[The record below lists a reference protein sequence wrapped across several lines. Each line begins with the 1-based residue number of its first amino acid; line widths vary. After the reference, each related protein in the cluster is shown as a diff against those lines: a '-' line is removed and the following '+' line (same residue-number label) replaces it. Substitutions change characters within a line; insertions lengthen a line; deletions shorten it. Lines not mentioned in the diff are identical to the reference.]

1 MALGVGIDVGT
12 TNLKVAVVGEDGD
25 VIGRSHRPLPI
36 DRNGTHAEQDSDA
49 MWRVLVDAM
58 REAVGGR
65 AREVGSIA
73 VCSQYSSIVPVDQ
86 HARPVAPMLMWQD
99 QRGTDHSFDIMSREE
114 SAFMT
119 FVERHGIPPIGSG
132 LSLGH
137 ILHYQLDR
145 PDVHA
150 RTHAYLEA
158 MDYVTARLTGRITA
172 SQHSVFMYQL
182 CDNRTL
188 GATAYD
194 DDLVKLAGVD
204 PTRLPDLIQIDATV
218 GTLDSA
224 VARDLGFS
232 DAVAVR
238 AGTNDTA
245 AVALATAAGSPGLG
259 GLAIGTTGVLVD
271 MVADF
276 RVDLE
281 HQILSMPGL
290 SPDGYLVCAENGLGG
305 KVLEHV
311 LQQVVYAADE
321 LGDHRVDDVFATL
334 DEALGATEPG
344 AGGVLFLPWL
354 SGSQAPR
361 GSGTMRGGYINMS
374 LHTRRRD
381 LVRATVEGVA
391 HNLRWLLP
399 HVEAFT
405 GERIDEIGFMGG
417 AARSGPWGQIL
428 ADVLDR
434 PVFPLDEPEFGAA
447 RAMAVRSFGPEPR
460 DIAVVS
466 CGFEPKPDRR
476 ALYDARQTQF
486 EAAYAA
492 LLPISEALHE

>member
-12 TNLKVAVVGEDGD
+12 TNLKVAVVEEDGS
-25 VIGRSHRPLPI
+25 VVRSAQRALPI
-36 DRNGTHAEQDSDA
+36 ERNGTHAEQDSEA
-49 MWRVLVDAM
+49 MWRVLVDAI
-58 REAVGGR
+58 REAVGTR
-65 AREVGSIA
+65 ADDVASIA
-73 VCSQYSSIVPVDQ
+73 VCSQYSSIVPVD
-86 HARPVAPMLMWQD
+86 ANAVPVAPMLMWQD

-145 PDVHA
+145 PEVHA

-158 MDYVTARLTGRITA
+158 MDYVTARMAGRITA

-188 GATAYD
+188 GATTYD

-204 PTRLPDLIQIDATV
+204 PTRLPELIPVDAIV
-218 GTLDSA
+218 GTLDPKVAAELGVSNA
-224 VARDLGFS
+224 VT
-232 DAVAVR
+232 VC

-245 AVALATAAGSPGLG
+245 AVALATGAATPGLG

-271 MVADF
+271 TVADF

-290 SPDGYLVCAENGLGG
+290 TTDDYLVCAENGLGG
-305 KVLEHV
+305 RVLEHV
-311 LQQVVYAADE
+311 LHQVVYAADE
-321 LGDHRVDDVFATL
+321 LGDHRVDDAFA
-334 DEALGATEPG
+334 ALNDVLRATEPG

-361 GSGTMRGGYINMS
+361 GSGTMRGGYIHMS
-374 LHTRRRD
+374 LETRRRD

-391 HNLRWLLP
+391 HNLGWLLP

-405 GERIDEIGFMGG
+405 GEPINEIGFMGG
-417 AARSGPWGQIL
+417 AARSSAWSQIL

-434 PVFPLDEPEFGAA
+434 PVRALAEPELGAA
-447 RAMAVRSFGPEPR
+447 GAMGVRSFGPEPR
-460 DIAVVS
+460 YIVTTSV
-466 CGFEPKPDRR
+466 GFEPTPDRR

-492 LLPISEALHE
+492 LLPISEALS